1 MAKKNY
7 YAVRK
12 GKQPGIYP
20 TWAQAQPQVS
30 GFSGA
35 QYAGF
40 ATKAEAEAFMQGQ
53 QPASAAKAAHK
64 TTGYTVV
71 DSDAA
76 INAHIARL
84 APDEVIAF
92 TDGSYNKA
100 TAQYAYGVVL
110 ITTAGEL
117 HLAKAID
124 APAGADTHQVQG
136 EVTAVEQAITWALA
150 HGKTAIWI
158 YADYLGVHEWGHG
171 SWRANAPVAKQ
182 YQQFIKAHDAQLA
195 IHFVKVHSHDQTH
208 PIALNEEVDLLVKQ
222 TLGLR

>member
-12 GKQPGIYP
+12 GKRPGIYL

-40 ATKAEAEAFMQGQ
+40 ATKAEAEAFMQGEHSASTTK
-53 QPASAAKAAHK
+53 PARKAA
-64 TTGYTVV
+64 GYAVV

-84 APDEVIAF
+84 ASDEVIAF
-92 TDGSYNKA
+92 TDGSYNQA

-110 ITTAGEL
+110 ITTSGKL

-124 APAGADTHQVQG
+124 APAGADTHQVEG
-136 EVTAVEQAITWALA
+136 EVTAVEQAVEWAIA

-182 YQQFIKAHDAQLA
+182 YQQFIKAHDAKLA
-195 IHFVKVHSHDQTH
+195 IHFVKVHSHDRAH
-208 PIALNEEVDLLVKQ
+208 PIGLNDEVDLLVKQ